1 MQEKVG
7 FGTDLRH
14 LLGLCSSWLWRH
26 LANPGRVTSVTPHCH
41 SWSCVSG
48 ALTSSVQRIGIL
60 SGNWKNSEQ
69 HKETCD
75 FWSALPVEARCSGVV
90 IPRAPLLALPQAVPA
105 AVGQCLVLVAHSC
118 LWLGTLAGL
127 GWAGL
132 AHCCGLPLTAQH
144 PQQELCAMSCALTC
158 PVAGCAAWC
167 CDVQE
172 VTANNSH
179 WLIENWTP

>member
-105 AVGQCLVLVAHSC
+105 AVGHCLVLVAHGC

-127 GWAGL
+127 GWAGTL
-132 AHCCGLPLTAQH
+132 LWAATDSTTPSAGALCH
-144 PQQELCAMSCALTC
+144 ELCSHLSCCRL
-158 PVAGCAAWC
+158 C
-167 CDVQE
+167 CLVLWRTGSYSE
-172 VTANNSH
+172 
-179 WLIENWTP
+179 